1 MFPPIPSWDA
11 MHPLIIHFPIALLTI
26 VPVLLVLGL
35 FWHKYSRGLFLAS
48 LVLMVVG
55 TIGIYAAMATGEA
68 GEERAEKIAG
78 AEVVLHQHEE
88 LAETTRNI
96 FTALTLIF
104 GAMLITPEVIKRRA
118 RKNTNALTTN
128 DEAALSDKGLFFLG
142 GKTATIITAAFLLFY
157 LAGVVTLANA
167 AHQGG
172 RLVHEL
178 GVQAAMNKGDGVAQA
193 GAEKTAPANR
203 KKDDDDDD

>member
-35 FWHKYSRGLFLAS
+35 LWHKQSRGLFLAS
-48 LVLMVVG
+48 FVLMVVG
-55 TIGIYAAMATGEA
+55 TTGVYLAMATGEA

-78 AEVVLHQHEE
+78 AEAVLHQHEE
-88 LAETTRNI
+88 LAEASRTI
-96 FTALTLIF
+96 FTALTLLF
-104 GAMLITPEVIKRRA
+104 GAMLIVPEIRR
-118 RKNTNALTTN
+118 RRH
-128 DEAALSDKGLFFLG
+128 
-142 GKTATIITAAFLLFY
+142 GKTGLPAADNAPPPSSPKAFSLGNNMMRIATASFLLFY

-172 RLVHEL
+172 RLVHEF
-178 GVQAAMNKGDGVAQA
+178 GVQAAMNPGGGQTI
-193 GAEKTAPANR
+193 GEKTASPKQE
-203 KKDDDDDD
+203 KKEEEDDD